1 MPISESGAIGNGGGH
16 LSGETLSI
24 RVAGHLVTFDG
35 SSDTQPIPGSHHVSL
50 VVKVIIWALCN
61 ESSIRLSSRGSIQ
74 ITSPCTGGISE
85 CGA

>member
-1 MPISESGAIGNGGGH
+1 MLTSQSSVIGNGGGH
-16 LSGETLSI
+16 LSEETLPI
-24 RVAGHLVTFDG
+24 RVAGHLVTFHG
-35 SSDTQPIPGSHHVSL
+35 SSDTQPIPGFHNVSL